1 MMGRAIIKD
10 YGGPDALTTE
20 TVEEEH
26 RPGPGQV
33 LVNLDAAGVNYF
45 A

>member
-10 YGGPDALTTE
+10 YGGPDALTTQ

-26 RPGPGQV
+26 SV
-33 LVNLDAAGVNYF
+33 LMAD
-45 A
+45 